1 LILYCVL
8 KEGGAFLYAI
18 EQRMLPGRATQL
30 DLLGSDGST
39 VMRSY
44 WLGRTIV
51 SAVTVAITENDD
63 FGAGVAMLLVVLVV
77 NLLPHDG
84 GSDHL
89 DRRQGGQVLPGGIR
103 VGRR

>member
-1 LILYCVL
+1 
-8 KEGGAFLYAI
+8 
-18 EQRMLPGRATQL
+18 
-30 DLLGSDGST
+30 
-39 VMRSY
+39 MRSY

-51 SAVTVAITENDD
+51 SAVIVAITENDD

-89 DRRQGGQVLPGGIR
+89 DRRQGGQVLRAAFESDDDDLKGSIRRGEATAATLGGADR
-103 VGRR
+103 